1 MTESEPVQNAD
12 RAASTISPELVRQV
26 AEAVYRLMQRDL
38 RIEHERQRRARGQ
51 NRIYQRGR

>member
-1 MTESEPVQNAD
+1 MAESEPVQNAD
-12 RAASTISPELVRQV
+12 QAASTVSPELVCQV
-26 AEAVYRLMQRDL
+26 AEAVYRLMQHDL

>member
-1 MTESEPVQNAD
+1 MAESEPVLNAD

>member
-1 MTESEPVQNAD
+1 MANPKPTQSAD
-12 RAASTISPELVRQV
+12 QDASTISPELVREV
-26 AEAVYRLMQRDL
+26 AEAVYRLLQRDL